1 MAWYGDVCFKQW
13 VVTKF
18 LVPEKESVTNTHKRL
33 KYVYRVDAVC
43 KSMVSNWVL
52 QIAGSEKG
60 QVELSEADCSGR
72 PITAVTQ
79 VLVQH
84 VEELIRYE

>member
-18 LVPEKESVTNTHKRL
+18 LLPEKESVTNTHMQL
-33 KYVYRVDAVC
+33 KQVYRVDAVC
-43 KSMVSNWVL
+43 KSMVSHWAPR
-52 QIAGSEKG
+52 IAGSEKG
-60 QVELSEADCSGR
+60 QVELGEADCSGH

-79 VLVQH
+79 TLVQH
-84 VEELIRYE
+84 AEELI